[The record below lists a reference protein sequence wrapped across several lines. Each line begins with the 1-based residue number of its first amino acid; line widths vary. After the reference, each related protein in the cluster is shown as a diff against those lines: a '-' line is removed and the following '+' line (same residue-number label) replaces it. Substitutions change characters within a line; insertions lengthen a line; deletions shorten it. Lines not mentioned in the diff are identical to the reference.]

1 MNGKPDWLL
10 VLEKILVDKFS
21 GSYKLWIENGKV
33 TAYQQIPVAV
43 SLKDADRIGWK
54 EHFQNKSAT

>member
-43 SLKDADRIGWK
+43 NVK
-54 EHFQNKSAT
+54 EK